1 MKYDLPIIKKSTM
14 GLYGTGFII
23 SQNVFIGCREELS
36 AHIEGVIFHISTH
49 PKVENDAQIE
59 EEHVIFK
66 LHRNTLL
73 LLSLCTIKE
82 DI

>member
-1 MKYDLPIIKKSTM
+1 MIYPLLKKILWVFM
-14 GLYGTGFII
+14 VQVFII